1 MTSPQDGVDTTRFD
15 AMLPDTTL
23 LDTAPLE
30 VVGPIRAASNATF
43 LARIGEVSVVYKP
56 VAGEK
61 PLWDFPDGTLAAR
74 EVAAYLVSESLGWGV
89 VPRTWLRDGP
99 LGPGMVQLWQEVD
112 ATQSPV
118 DVVPTGDV
126 PQDGVRTVL
135 EGVDEEDRPVS
146 VVHEDTPSLRRT
158 AVFDAVVNNA
168 DRKGGH
174 VLPLPDG
181 RRLGVDHGVTFHVEP
196 KLRTVLWGWL
206 GESLDDDE
214 LAGVERVRA
223 SLGTDGGAAPDGALG
238 RRLAELLAPEE
249 VTALAERCDRLL
261 GAARFP
267 APSGGMPAVPW
278 PLF

>member
-1 MTSPQDGVDTTRFD
+1 VTTPDGDLD
-15 AMLPDTTL
+15 A
-23 LDTAPLE
+23 APLD
-30 VVGPIRAASNATF
+30 VVGRIRAASNATF
-43 LARIGEVSVVYKP
+43 LAQIGDVEVVYKP

-74 EVAAYLVSESLGWGV
+74 EVAAYLVSESLGWGI

-112 ATQSPV
+112 EAQSPV
-118 DVVPTGDV
+118 DVVPTDEV
-126 PQDGVRTVL
+126 PPDGVRTVL
-135 EGVDEEDRPVS
+135 EGVDDEDRPVS
-146 VVHEDTPSLRRT
+146 VIHEDSPALRRM
-158 AVFDAVVNNA
+158 AVFDAVANNA

-206 GESLDDDE
+206 GARLSDDE
-214 LAGVERVRA
+214 LAGVAQVRA
-223 SLGTDGGAAPDGALG
+223 DLGPQLDGDLG
-238 RRLAELLAPEE
+238 RRLAELLTPDE
-249 VTALAERCDRLL
+249 VTQLAQRCDRLL
-261 GAARFP
+261 SAARFP
-267 APSGGMPAVPW
+267 HPAGDMPAVPW